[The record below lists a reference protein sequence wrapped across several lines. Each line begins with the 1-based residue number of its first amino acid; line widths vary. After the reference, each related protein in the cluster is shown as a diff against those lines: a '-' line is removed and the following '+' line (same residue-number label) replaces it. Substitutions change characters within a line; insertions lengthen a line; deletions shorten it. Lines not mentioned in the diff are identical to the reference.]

1 MLRPSK
7 SKKTPFLTPNPH
19 FFNMQHHVLTLSLG
33 AKLDLMGMWRVL
45 ASSLNPFGR
54 QGPKYGIFCLPDVVT
69 SFFGCMTPYF
79 EPWNRCTMLWS
90 ISEPN
95 GGVQK
100 KSSLGAIAVF
110 LSLTTSANPYFF
122 YVLNQH
128 YICYVILFP
137 ILVHITVFFK

>member
-33 AKLDLMGMWRVL
+33 ARLDLMGMWRVL
-45 ASSLNPFGR
+45 ASSLDPFRR
-54 QGPKYGIFCLPDVVT
+54 QGPKCGIFCLPDVVT

-100 KSSLGAIAVF
+100 KVVWGLQLFKNFNNLNKSFSFMF
-110 LSLTTSANPYFF
+110 LISTV
-122 YVLNQH
+122 YVMSYCSPFQF
-128 YICYVILFP
+128 I
-137 ILVHITVFFK
+137 